1 MTLPSVGQT
10 APDFELKDDSD
21 KIVRLS
27 DFRGRPV
34 VLYFYPK
41 DDTPGCT
48 TEACEIRDD
57 YSEYKKAGVQ
67 VLGVS
72 PDSSTSHT
80 RFKKKYDLPFP
91 LLADDDHK
99 VAERYGAWAL
109 KKNYGREYMGIKR
122 TTFLI
127 GPDGKIIRVFE
138 NVHAKGHSQEILT
151 ALHEASTTS

>member
-1 MTLPSVGQT
+1 MTIPTVGQT
-10 APDFELKDDSD
+10 APNFELKDDTGQTV
-21 KIVRLS
+21 KLS
-27 DFRGRPV
+27 EYRGKPV

-57 YSEYKKAGVQ
+57 YSAYKKSGVQ

-72 PDSSTSHT
+72 PDSPKSHT
-80 RFKKKYDLPFP
+80 RFKEKYDLPFP
-91 LLADDDHK
+91 LLADEEHK
-99 VAERYGAWAL
+99 VAEIYGTWAL

-127 GPDGKIIRVFE
+127 GADGKIIRVFE
-138 NVHAKGHSQEILT
+138 NVHPKGHSQEILA
-151 ALHEASTTS
+151 ALREASVTR

>member
-1 MTLPSVGQT
+1 MTLPSVGQA
-10 APDFELKDDSD
+10 APDFELKDDND
-21 KIVRLS
+21 QTVRLS
-27 DFRGRPV
+27 DFRGKPF

-48 TEACEIRDD
+48 AEACEIRDD
-57 YSEYKKAGVQ
+57 YSEYRKAGVQ

-72 PDSSTSHT
+72 PDSSKSHT

-91 LLADDDHK
+91 LLADEEHR
-99 VAERYGAWAL
+99 VAERYGTWAL

-127 GPDGKIIRVFE
+127 SADGKILRVFE
-138 NVHAKGHSQEILT
+138 NVHAKGHSQEILS
-151 ALHEASTTS
+151 ALREASTTS